1 MNGGEFLYITKKCLS
16 LLLAL
21 FLCIIIF
28 TAPTAQCQD
37 SSGTTT
43 AVKRNL
49 ETCYD
54 AVLHAETASANI
66 SSLIVILNDA
76 SELLSK
82 AELAN
87 AAGDYAVAN
96 SYASQSQNVLNGF
109 AEKASTLQQAAI
121 TENSQHS
128 TSMILTLFVSL
139 IVFLCGLSAW
149 FILNRQKMNLT
160 HGALHQ
166 YKTSILIVMTAVSLL
181 VASPALQPLLVY
193 PQTDNLTEFYMFG
206 PNCDTE
212 YPSNI
217 IANQNFRLYL
227 GITNYLDSSAYYIIQ
242 LKFRDQTQSAPSSF
256 NHTSSNLPSLSDLT
270 IFVAKDSTEELPLD
284 ISFQYTISEDLTLLS
299 MHNIT
304 VNGFSLDAND
314 TTIAWDEEKT
324 GFYGNIFFELWIY
337 NTSTNSF
344 QYHERYLSLWLKM
357 NP

>member
-1 MNGGEFLYITKKCLS
+1 MYHNFYS
-16 LLLAL
+16 ADRPMSRQ
-21 FLCIIIF
+21 FR
-28 TAPTAQCQD
+28 D
-37 SSGTTT
+37 YHSSQ
-43 AVKRNL
+43 RNL

-166 YKTSILIVMTAVSLL
+166 YKH
-181 VASPALQPLLVY
+181 
-193 PQTDNLTEFYMFG
+193 
-206 PNCDTE
+206 
-212 YPSNI
+212 
-217 IANQNFRLYL
+217 LY
-227 GITNYLDSSAYYIIQ
+227 
-242 LKFRDQTQSAPSSF
+242 
-256 NHTSSNLPSLSDLT
+256 
-270 IFVAKDSTEELPLD
+270 
-284 ISFQYTISEDLTLLS
+284 
-299 MHNIT
+299 
-304 VNGFSLDAND
+304 
-314 TTIAWDEEKT
+314 
-324 GFYGNIFFELWIY
+324 
-337 NTSTNSF
+337 
-344 QYHERYLSLWLKM
+344 
-357 NP
+357 